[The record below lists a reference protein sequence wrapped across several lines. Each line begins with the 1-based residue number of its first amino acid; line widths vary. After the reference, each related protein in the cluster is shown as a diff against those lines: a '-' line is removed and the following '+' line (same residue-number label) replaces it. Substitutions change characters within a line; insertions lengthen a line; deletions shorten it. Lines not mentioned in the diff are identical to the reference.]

1 MKILLIYRFSNH
13 RGLMDR
19 LTQELRDRGLEV
31 DNVCYID
38 FIYNNK
44 CNPNWPFFTLC
55 LIKLLYVVSKFSD
68 RLSVYLSSIIRKF
81 FLKNVISRYDMVDFH
96 SFYPGINKRLVDYC
110 IENSIPYDITMW
122 GSDLLRST
130 ESERQLMKKAFDHC
144 RYLKM
149 AENLKDFLIDNVGR
163 EYEYKIK
170 TVYFGNS
177 DFDVI
182 DNISDENTQK
192 ISDRLFK
199 ESDSKYIVACGYNA
213 STHQNH
219 FDIIDAISKAIEIKD
234 KIYLVFQM
242 SYGGSKEYKEEVR
255 TKLETLGIPF
265 VLFESFMQTE
275 EVAVLRRKADIVINL
290 QDSDALAGSLQ
301 GHLYCGGVCLFANW
315 LNYPIYDKNNV
326 FYKKI
331 SRESLT
337 NDLIDCVENYNKYKQ
352 QALDNHQ
359 IIGNLLSWKATS
371 DNWYKI
377 YTI

>member
-1 MKILLIYRFSNH
+1 MN
-13 RGLMDR
+13 R
-19 LTQELRDRGLEV
+19 LTQELRNRGLEV

-44 CNPNWPFFTLC
+44 CNPKWPFFTLC
-55 LIKLLYVVSKFSD
+55 LIRLLYVVSNFNDK
-68 RLSVYLSSIIRKF
+68 LSVYLSSIIRKF
-81 FLKNVISRYDMVDFH
+81 FLKNVISRYDMVDFQ

-110 IENSIPYDITMW
+110 IKKSVPFDITMW

-130 ESERQLMKKAFDHC
+130 ESERQQMKKGFDHC

-149 AENLKDFLIDNVGR
+149 AENLKDFLIENIGQ
-163 EYEYKIK
+163 EYANKIK

-275 EVAVLRRKADIVINL
+275 EVAVLRMKADIVINL

-337 NDLIDCVENYNKYKQ
+337 NDFIDCVENFNRYKQ
-352 QALDNHQ
+352 LAINNHQ
-359 IIGNLLSWKATS
+359 IIGSLLSWKATS

-377 YTI
+377 YTM